1 MEKKSRLLQIKRYLE
16 ERTDEAHPSAIADIL
31 SYLESEGVQADRRTV
46 SRDIERLMESGMDI
60 VCNAGRR
67 NEYFCGGKGFE
78 LPELKL
84 LVDAVQASRFIS
96 HRKSQALIGK
106 LLSLGSAHQASELNR
121 HLYSDKQ
128 IKSEN
133 ERVYI
138 TVDLLHTAIN
148 RKKQVRFKYYEY
160 LPDKRKAYKHNGQI
174 YEFSPYGLIWNG
186 DHYYAAGYSRHHD
199 RIITFRVDRIASPR
213 LTDKPAIPE
222 LDGFDMS
229 FYARQ
234 VFQMY
239 DGPIYEV
246 TLLCEN
252 YHMKTLVDRFGE
264 NVQTAIADYGHFTAT
279 VSVAVSPTFYG
290 WVFAN
295 RMKILKPEDAVKEF
309 EALKTI

>member
-1 MEKKSRLLQIKRYLE
+1 M
-16 ERTDEAHPSAIADIL
+16 
-31 SYLESEGVQADRRTV
+31 
-46 SRDIERLMESGMDI
+46 
-60 VCNAGRR
+60 
-67 NEYFCGGKGFE
+67 
-78 LPELKL
+78 
-84 LVDAVQASRFIS
+84 
-96 HRKSQALIGK
+96 
-106 LLSLGSAHQASELNR
+106 
-121 HLYSDKQ
+121 
-128 IKSEN
+128 
-133 ERVYI
+133 
-138 TVDLLHTAIN
+138 LHTAIN

-222 LDGFDMS
+222 PDGFDMS

-239 DGPIYEV
+239 DGPICEV

-252 YHMKTLVDRFGE
+252 RHMKTLVDRFGE
-264 NVQTAIADYGHFTAT
+264 NVQTAIADNGYFTAT

-309 EALKTI
+309 KALKTI